1 METKTANPRSVR
13 RKRHPRLDQGA
24 TGLGQEVLVGS
35 GPGWQCRSLARAD
48 HRGRLNAQHP
58 LTAVTAELELS
69 SWLPPEQTLPDAFAS
84 GTKDA
89 RGADWRGQSFRATD
103 FSGASLCRVDFRGCD
118 LTHCNLEGADLRL
131 ARYDSATNW
140 PEGFEVRNSGA
151 VGPGAKLNGAFLNG
165 TDLRGM
171 DLRGASLMGTYLS
184 GADLSGTLLDDVRL
198 VGADLRHAVLR
209 GARCQGARFGGC
221 QLDYADCRGA
231 NLTNAGLEGVESIK
245 GADFSLCIGL
255 KEQLGVLLSR
265 PYLELDCW
273 NPMTRKNTREALE
286 SLS

>member
-1 METKTANPRSVR
+1 M
-13 RKRHPRLDQGA
+13 
-24 TGLGQEVLVGS
+24 
-35 GPGWQCRSLARAD
+35 
-48 HRGRLNAQHP
+48 
-58 LTAVTAELELS
+58 TAELELS
-69 SWLPPEQTLPDAFAS
+69 SWLPPEQTLPEAFAS
-84 GTKDA
+84 GTTDA
-89 RGADWRGQSFRATD
+89 RGANWRGQSLGTTD
-103 FSGASLCRVDFRGCD
+103 FSGAALCRVDLRGCD
-118 LTHCNLEGADLRL
+118 LSGCNLEGADLRL
-131 ARYDSATNW
+131 ARYDRATIW
-140 PEGFEVRNSGA
+140 PERFEVRSSGA

-209 GARCQGARFGGC
+209 GARCRGARFGGC
-221 QLDYADCRGA
+221 QLDYADFRGA
-231 NLTNAGLEGVESIK
+231 DLTDAGLEGVESIK
-245 GADFSLCIGL
+245 GADFSLCKGL
-255 KEQLGVLLSR
+255 AEQLGALRAR